1 MSVATSAKTTDEIET
16 IDGERQRLIHQS
28 RLFRPFTKRL
38 FLDAGIGPGMRVL
51 ELGSGAGDVALLLA
65 ELVGPTGAVVGMDR
79 DPRAIDLARAREGD
93 IPTISFVERDPRDLD
108 VDGEFDACV
117 GCLFVTLESDP
128 LMIVRR
134 AVRSVRPGGV
144 VAFQDMD
151 FTVMPPPS
159 WPASPLLNLCG
170 DLVDRAFRWRR
181 RGHGPRHL

>member
-51 ELGSGAGDVALLLA
+51 ELGSGAGEIYRPGISVHADDGSGWPDEFGEQERHV
-65 ELVGPTGAVVGMDR
+65 
-79 DPRAIDLARAREGD
+79 AREGD